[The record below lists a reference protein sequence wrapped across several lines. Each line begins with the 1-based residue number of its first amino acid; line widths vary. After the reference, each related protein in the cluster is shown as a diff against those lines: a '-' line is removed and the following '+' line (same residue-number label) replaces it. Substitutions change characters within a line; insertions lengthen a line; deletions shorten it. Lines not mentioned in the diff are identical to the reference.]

1 MFLLILLSI
10 SNYYKFCRFSLP
22 ENIYIVLY
30 LQDINQ
36 FSECFINFFSFL
48 QSSYAGAI
56 QSNINR
62 NDLVINAELTKLFL
76 HIILGLIRVIII
88 NDLPHSFIRVYHRLK
103 IFLSMI
109 YNKCSDEHPLIV
121 ILIFGNIFKEDVIT
135 SVKKDSII
143 VMPN

>member
-1 MFLLILLSI
+1 M
-10 SNYYKFCRFSLP
+10 
-22 ENIYIVLY
+22 LY
-30 LQDINQ
+30 QL
-36 FSECFINFFSFL
+36 FSFL
-48 QSSYAGAI
+48 QSSCAGAI

-62 NDLVINAELTKLFL
+62 NDLVSNAELTKLSL

-121 ILIFGNIFKEDVIT
+121 INAIHILRRKSTHRGEGKI
-135 SVKKDSII
+135 SINKI
-143 VMPN
+143 DRV